1 MIVPGNINK
10 YAKKDPEEIL
20 NDNLIKKYGQRFI
33 DYRKRYE
40 ENVNKKVQ
48 RLII

>member
-20 NDNLIKKYGQRFI
+20 RENLFKKFEK
-33 DYRKRYE
+33 DF
-40 ENVNKKVQ
+40 
-48 RLII
+48 

>member
-20 NDNLIKKYGQRFI
+20 RENLFKKFGKRFL

-48 RLII
+48 KLIN